1 MGEMERQ
8 RHADP
13 KKQKILQNSVKRPVQ
28 PRIKAAIKAAGKT
41 ESDPP
46 PSLPEGEVIAPHDI
60 LTSKLLSPYE
70 VLQGL
75 ESAVL
80 NNLNGVLLKPD
91 YNEVEVVKT
100 DGDEDGDGDGDG
112 DQDGDGNEDEYGIG
126 NEIGKE
132 IGNGHVDGD
141 EKADDGAQSTEWDG
155 TYIDV
160 VNLSLMFECALLDQK
175 FQDKVFVHIGLYR
188 LEAADCNLVKF
199 TRLSGERK
207 AFLKTIDILSKTAGV
222 YLTGLTD
229 DAWQRVNKQLDDKE
243 DDERFQALY
252 KKCFPA
258 EADESAMPQV
268 AAQ

>member
-1 MGEMERQ
+1 MERQ

-91 YNEVEVVKT
+91 YNEVEVVKK
-100 DGDEDGDGDGDG
+100 
-112 DQDGDGNEDEYGIG
+112 DGDGNEDEYGIG

-141 EKADDGAQSTEWDG
+141 EKADDGAQTKEWDG

-229 DAWQRVNKQLDDKE
+229 DAWQRVNKQFDDKG
-243 DDERFQALY
+243 
-252 KKCFPA
+252 
-258 EADESAMPQV
+258 
-268 AAQ
+268 